1 MFTKASKLEEI
12 QTIAIKLSIPIV
24 SGSTKEGKPKNR
36 VKNDIVNDI
45 NKLFSMMII

>member
-1 MFTKASKLEEI
+1 MFSKASKLEEI
-12 QTIAIKLSIPIV
+12 QTIAIKLGIPIV